1 MIDDHA
7 TIVRQAHEM
16 SYIARGDVRLTDDE
30 MDEAIQCRR
39 EIHQLVE
46 HAAAQQRISEYIASR
61 LNRAHAYQSALLHR
75 IKERA
80 CILVVDIALDQDFK
94 VVKAGGVNEKM
105 STLF

>member
-1 MIDDHA
+1 
-7 TIVRQAHEM
+7 
-16 SYIARGDVRLTDDE
+16 
-30 MDEAIQCRR
+30 
-39 EIHQLVE
+39 
-46 HAAAQQRISEYIASR
+46 
-61 LNRAHAYQSALLHR
+61 LHR